1 MVDYLNKFKLD
12 GKRSVV
18 CGGLGLIGRES
29 ALALAQAGSEV
40 LVLDV
45 DNEKGKEF
53 EGECSNNGLKV
64 KFSEFDVT
72 GNDFS
77 SRIKEIWKDNGGFDI
92 WINLAYPRTSDWGA
106 KLENVPNE
114 SWIKNVDVQ
123 LNSYCLL
130 ARDVAELMKANEVK
144 GNIITAGSIYGVVGP
159 DFGVYSGTE
168 MTMPA
173 AYSVIKGGIINYSRY
188 LATYYGGDGIRV
200 NCICPGGVFN
210 NQDSEF
216 VQRYSERTPLGRMA
230 KPEEIA
236 SALLFLASDAS
247 SYVHGETFLVD
258 GGWTSK

>member
-1 MVDYLNKFKLD
+1 MVDYLGKFKLN
-12 GKRSVV
+12 GKKSVV

-29 ALALAQAGSEV
+29 VLALAQAESEV
-40 LVLDV
+40 IVLDV

-53 EGECSNNGLKV
+53 EKECLDRGLKV
-64 KFSEFDVT
+64 KFFGFDVT
-72 GNDFS
+72 NNDFS
-77 SRIKEIWKDNGGFDI
+77 SKIKEIWNDVNGFDV

-114 SWIKNVDVQ
+114 SWIKNIDIQ

-130 ARDVAELMKANEVK
+130 ARDVAELMKANGIR
-144 GNIITAGSIYGVVGP
+144 GNIITVGSIYGVVGP

-188 LATYYGGDGIRV
+188 LATYYGAAGIRV
-200 NCICPGGVFN
+200 NCICPGGVYN

-216 VQRYSERTPLGRMA
+216 VRKYSERTPLGRMA

-236 SALLFLASDAS
+236 SSVLFLASDAS